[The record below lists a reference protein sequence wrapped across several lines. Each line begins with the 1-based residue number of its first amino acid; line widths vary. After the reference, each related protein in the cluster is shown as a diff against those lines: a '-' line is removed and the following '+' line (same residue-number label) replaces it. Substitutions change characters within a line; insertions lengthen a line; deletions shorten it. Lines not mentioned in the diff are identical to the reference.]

1 MVTEYNDTYHTTI
14 KMKPADVKSNIYIDS
29 SKEINDKDP
38 KFKIGYIVKISK
50 YQNIFGQVKLQIGLK
65 KVL

>member
-14 KMKPADVKSNIYIDS
+14 KMKPADVKSNIYIDY